1 MVVRRDQEQ
10 AKSEDV
16 YTPAK
21 LLSYQAY
28 LKNTAS
34 WCMCMLVFLVWKP
47 SLAGNF
53 NATFILEC
61 HFYKGTLLY
70 NNLKG
75 LYSEEYYGR
84 HGTES

>member
-1 MVVRRDQEQ
+1 
-10 AKSEDV
+10 
-16 YTPAK
+16 
-21 LLSYQAY
+21 
-28 LKNTAS
+28 
-34 WCMCMLVFLVWKP
+34 MLVFLVWKP

>member
-1 MVVRRDQEQ
+1 MLMLQERHVSFAWLVVGMVVRRDQEQ

-34 WCMCMLVFLVWKP
+34 
-47 SLAGNF
+47 
-53 NATFILEC
+53 
-61 HFYKGTLLY
+61 
-70 NNLKG
+70 
-75 LYSEEYYGR
+75 
-84 HGTES
+84 